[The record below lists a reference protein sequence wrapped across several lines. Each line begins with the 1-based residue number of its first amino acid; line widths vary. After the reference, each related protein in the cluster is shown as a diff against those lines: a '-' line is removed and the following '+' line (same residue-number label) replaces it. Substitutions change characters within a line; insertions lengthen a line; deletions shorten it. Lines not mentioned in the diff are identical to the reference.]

1 MTDTGD
7 DLRATSESIAADA
20 DRLRAIEQ
28 RKQELPEGDPEL
40 VELSRQAE
48 RIAREIVPKTV
59 AERELAAE
67 GADASG

>member
-1 MTDTGD
+1 LTDTGD